1 LEVETLNPK
10 TLASLALAGVLGAVI
25 LIVGYSAVTLGGF
38 MDVGDLAGIR
48 DTRMVT
54 VKGFIVGYS
63 VDGDNLNIVVE
74 GERGGKILAVVSYE
88 KFVSK
93 HKRVPGEWIIGQSI
107 TVRGVFQPQ
116 GGEYLGVVKVLEI
129 LVPCHESYKA
139 PPASG

>member
-1 LEVETLNPK
+1 LNPK

-25 LIVGYSAVTLGGF
+25 LIVSYSAITLGGF
-38 MDVGDLAGIR
+38 MDVGDLASIR

-74 GERGGKILAVVSYE
+74 GERGGKVLAVVSYE

-93 HKRVPGEWIIGQSI
+93 HKRVIGQSI
-107 TVRGVFQPQ
+107 AIRGVFQPQ
-116 GGEYLGVVKVLEI
+116 SGEYLGVIKVLEI